1 MCGLGPD
8 TRDALDMAPT
18 EVHLHAFNPP
28 PPPSISLPSLF
39 PCPPPPPPSPPS
51 QMALWEKSMNLQG
64 PLLEQLKALYGHR
77 LPIEVRH
84 YLANWMEVQ
93 SW

>member
-1 MCGLGPD
+1 MGGLGS
-8 TRDALDMAPT
+8 DALDKALTKVFLCVFDP
-18 EVHLHAFNPP
+18 L
-28 PPPSISLPSLF
+28 L
-39 PCPPPPPPSPPS
+39 CPPLPPPSPSLPLLSS
-51 QMALWEKSMNLQG
+51 QMALWEKSMSLQG